1 MPQPKGG
8 DTVSSVLWPRTHED
22 RTLHFAEAVVIVK
35 ILELLSRDGTFWDLP
50 STANTK
56 SSVGSW
62 AKGPSCPCH
71 STFQHRALAWT
82 LWGP

>member
-1 MPQPKGG
+1 MAK
-8 DTVSSVLWPRTHED
+8 DTQQHRTHED

-50 STANTK
+50 STANTN

-62 AKGPSCPCH
+62 AKDPPAPVTVH
-71 STFQHRALAWT
+71 FSTELWAWT